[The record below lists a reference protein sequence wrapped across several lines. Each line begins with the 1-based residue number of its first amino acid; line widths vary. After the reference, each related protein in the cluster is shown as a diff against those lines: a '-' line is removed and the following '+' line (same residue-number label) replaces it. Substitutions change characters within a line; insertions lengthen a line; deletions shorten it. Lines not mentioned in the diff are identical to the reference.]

1 MLMIPSDFKKMY
13 PCTVVFAANM
23 VLKVR
28 RHRMNNDED
37 KHQTLMIEDSISEVE
52 IAEGNTGFLYSTTS
66 VEAPMIF
73 VSDGIQSEIDMYGSP
88 ARQVLRDY
96 RTKIADLVNNKR
108 RCSHREA
115 KNEIFH
121 EYLNRITAMGTSAE
135 ITKAQNRVHLL
146 IDYEI

>member
-23 VLKVR
+23 ILKVR
-28 RHRMNNDED
+28 LNHDDEV
-37 KHQTLMIEDSISEVE
+37 KHQILMIEDSISEVE
-52 IAEGNTGFLYSTTS
+52 IAEGNTGFLYVTASDET
-66 VEAPMIF
+66 PMIF
-73 VSDGIQSEIDMYGSP
+73 VSDGIQSEIEMYGSP

-96 RTKIADLVNNKR
+96 RTKVADLVNNKR
-108 RCSHREA
+108 RCSYREA

-121 EYLNRITAMGTSAE
+121 EFLNRITAMGTSTE
-135 ITKAQNRVHLL
+135 ITQAQNRVHLL